1 MKVRG
6 RRKCKE
12 CGHRWSYYDS
22 GSVACPNCE
31 SLRSVG
37 VDERTRHTDS
47 GGRLDLAD
55 HRTAVEEGSVA
66 DEADGLKS
74 TLREY
79 VRRRGFVHAGD
90 LLRLDDTFLA
100 AHELLHAI
108 DVYTR
113 SRKPTEDEELYL
125 LALLTRTDA
134 GERLP
139 PEEVPESMTAARG
152 LGYAN
157 AVREYRG
164 DALTYLD
171 DNPDPAARRRFGRLA
186 ERVKRVRAL
195 QGDVP
200 VEESEALVRV
210 ARELGTYLREDDDS
224 ALATATTR
232 LDGLD

>member
-12 CGHRWSYYDS
+12 CGHRWSYYDT

-55 HRTAVEEGSVA
+55 HRATVEEEGIAAAA
-66 DEADGLKS
+66 DDLKS

-79 VRRRGFVHAGD
+79 ARRRGFVHAGD
-90 LLRLDDTFLA
+90 LLVLDDAFLG
-100 AHELLHAI
+100 AHELLHAV

-113 SRKPTEDEELYL
+113 TREPSEAEELYL

-134 GERLP
+134 DERLP
-139 PEEVPESMTAARG
+139 PAEVPESMTAARG

-157 AVREYRG
+157 ALREYRR

-171 DNPDPAARRRFGRLA
+171 DEPDPAARRAFGRLA

-195 QGDVP
+195 EGDVS
-200 VEESEALVRV
+200 VEESESLVRV
-210 ARELGTYLREDDDS
+210 ARELGEYLREDDES
-224 ALATATTR
+224 ALATATNR
-232 LDGLD
+232 LDGPD